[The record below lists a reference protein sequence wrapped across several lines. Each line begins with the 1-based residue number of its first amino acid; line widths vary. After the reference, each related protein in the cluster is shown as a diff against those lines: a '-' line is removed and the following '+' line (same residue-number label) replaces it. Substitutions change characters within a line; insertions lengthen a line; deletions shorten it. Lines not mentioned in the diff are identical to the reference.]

1 MKTGN
6 NRNARRPDVS
16 ISSISEGESDV
27 LSSLDKF
34 RSSSVKALR
43 TDNTRG
49 GRGFLRHS
57 DSIRFSNRNMFSQ
70 SGASVS
76 TASNRRSNSDHVVGV
91 TMKNNRVRFAQNI
104 WSERVSW
111 TDIQHHKSPLFEK
124 ESETKEFLNNVLLT
138 IFLFADLTNEDVSMF
153 VDAMSEYRV
162 KKNDIIIS
170 QGDVGDYFY
179 IIEEGLVSF
188 FVGQKKVGTG
198 GKGKSFGE
206 LALMHNCP
214 RTASCVAKSECKLW
228 KIDQKTFRFVMM
240 HSTFNR
246 TTKTVEILK
255 DLAIF
260 YGHHDSFYQKLA
272 DVMELKVFKKGEI
285 IIKKGDI
292 GDTFY
297 VITSGTVFVNE
308 KGQEKRQSI
317 YANTSLL
324 GKGHAFGERSLI
336 TNEVRSATVVTN
348 SDICE
353 VLCLKRGDFETILGS
368 LEGLRERARWSHILM
383 RVPQFAS
390 ARISAEEKHALT
402 SLDSNMITELEGV
415 MKEVRFEAEEIIVRK
430 GEVGD
435 TFYIVKSGNVAVS
448 HVNDTSLAFDVS
460 DRILGPTDFFGE
472 RSLFGGDLR
481 SATITAVGSDTVC
494 RCLTRED
501 AEHILSPL
509 TSLLERA
516 RWRRVLL
523 SMPIV
528 IEADLVSHEIDMLVD
543 SVVKHTYKEG
553 KLYRFRDWMSSIL
566 INFLLYRRYCE
577 RVRRYQRPIDLST
590 QFR

>member
-1 MKTGN
+1 M
-6 NRNARRPDVS
+6 
-16 ISSISEGESDV
+16 
-27 LSSLDKF
+27 
-34 RSSSVKALR
+34 
-43 TDNTRG
+43 
-49 GRGFLRHS
+49 
-57 DSIRFSNRNMFSQ
+57 
-70 SGASVS
+70 
-76 TASNRRSNSDHVVGV
+76 
-91 TMKNNRVRFAQNI
+91 
-104 WSERVSW
+104 
-111 TDIQHHKSPLFEK
+111 
-124 ESETKEFLNNVLLT
+124 
-138 IFLFADLTNEDVSMF
+138 
-153 VDAMSEYRV
+153 Y
-162 KKNDIIIS
+162 
-170 QGDVGDYFY
+170 
-179 IIEEGLVSF
+179 
-188 FVGQKKVGTG
+188 
-198 GKGKSFGE
+198 
-206 LALMHNCP
+206 NCP

>member
-43 TDNTRG
+43 ADNTRG

-188 FVGQKKVGTG
+188 FVGEKR
-198 GKGKSFGE
+198 
-206 LALMHNCP
+206 LAL
-214 RTASCVAKSECKLW
+214 V
-228 KIDQKTFRFVMM
+228 
-240 HSTFNR
+240 
-246 TTKTVEILK
+246 
-255 DLAIF
+255 
-260 YGHHDSFYQKLA
+260 
-272 DVMELKVFKKGEI
+272 
-285 IIKKGDI
+285 
-292 GDTFY
+292 
-297 VITSGTVFVNE
+297 
-308 KGQEKRQSI
+308 
-317 YANTSLL
+317 
-324 GKGHAFGERSLI
+324 GKA
-336 TNEVRSATVVTN
+336 
-348 SDICE
+348 
-353 VLCLKRGDFETILGS
+353 
-368 LEGLRERARWSHILM
+368 RA
-383 RVPQFAS
+383 
-390 ARISAEEKHALT
+390 
-402 SLDSNMITELEGV
+402 
-415 MKEVRFEAEEIIVRK
+415 
-430 GEVGD
+430 
-435 TFYIVKSGNVAVS
+435 
-448 HVNDTSLAFDVS
+448 
-460 DRILGPTDFFGE
+460 
-472 RSLFGGDLR
+472 
-481 SATITAVGSDTVC
+481 
-494 RCLTRED
+494 
-501 AEHILSPL
+501 
-509 TSLLERA
+509 
-516 RWRRVLL
+516 
-523 SMPIV
+523 
-528 IEADLVSHEIDMLVD
+528 LVS
-543 SVVKHTYKEG
+543 
-553 KLYRFRDWMSSIL
+553 
-566 INFLLYRRYCE
+566 
-577 RVRRYQRPIDLST
+577 
-590 QFR
+590 